1 MTGLAGVLA
10 ALAVLLCGAA
20 DARRRLRPVRVARPP
35 GRGVRTS
42 VWLAFGVVGAV
53 VLGGLLDGA
62 RGAVVGWVIGA
73 AGAVVVWTSVRAWAA
88 RRRSATR
95 DEVARGCGELAA
107 LLRAGQEPPRA
118 LGMVARDAPLFAEA
132 AAHHR
137 VGGEVVEV
145 LRRASGKPGAAG
157 LGGLATAWQLA
168 THTGA
173 AMTTTLDDL
182 AADLAAERELER
194 TVSTELAAT
203 RLTARLLSLLP
214 AVGLILGYAVG
225 GDPLGF
231 LIGSPLGLVSL
242 AVGAGLAAAG
252 AVWSELLADRAGRL
266 P

>member
-1 MTGLAGVLA
+1 MTGLAGVLVVA
-10 ALAVLLCGAA
+10 AVLLCGPA
-20 DARRRLRPVRVARPP
+20 DAGRRLRSVRERRPP
-35 GRGVRTS
+35 GRRVRTP
-42 VWLAFGVVGAV
+42 VWLALAVVGAV
-53 VLGGLLDGA
+53 VLGGMADGV
-62 RGAVVGWVIGA
+62 RGAVVGWVLGA
-73 AGAVVVWTSVRAWAA
+73 AGAVATWTVVRSGAA
-88 RRRSATR
+88 RRRSAVR

-107 LLRAGQEPPRA
+107 LLRAGQEPLRA
-118 LGMVARDAPLFAEA
+118 LGLVARNAPVFAAA

-137 VGGEVVEV
+137 VGGDVVEV
-145 LRRASGKPGAAG
+145 LRRASGQAGAAG

-168 THTGA
+168 GRTGA

-182 AADLAAERELER
+182 AADLAAERDLGR

-231 LIGSPLGLVSL
+231 LTGSPLGLASL

-252 AVWSELLADRAGRL
+252 AVWSELLAERAGRL